1 MTNEKKRTS
10 MRTCKHMDGDI
21 KCTKYAQW
29 KDGNKGCYCHKHFR
43 LMEQNNDQRGSAI
56 VMTEAN
62 INSIAINDISQNA
75 LINEHI
81 NSIAIND
88 NSQNALMNEQ
98 PQIVV
103 TLPVCAPTNSN
114 CVQENSAVPQPNNN
128 ENNVDVSF
136 SHSVAS
142 NNVEQELND
151 NIKKVVKKLLKNR
164 DKEVNTLKRKVN
176 ELKNECSALKRTNE
190 RMLEFSDG
198 LSNVLKEYITQQ
210 TRDG

>member
-1 MTNEKKRTS
+1 M
-10 MRTCKHMDGDI
+10 
-21 KCTKYAQW
+21 
-29 KDGNKGCYCHKHFR
+29 
-43 LMEQNNDQRGSAI
+43 L
-56 VMTEAN
+56 N
-62 INSIAINDISQNA
+62 I
-75 LINEHI
+75 
-81 NSIAIND
+81 
-88 NSQNALMNEQ
+88 
-98 PQIVV
+98 
-103 TLPVCAPTNSN
+103 
-114 CVQENSAVPQPNNN
+114 SAVSPNNN

-164 DKEVNTLKRKVN
+164 DKEVNALKRKVN
-176 ELKNECSALKRTNE
+176 KLDNECSALKRTNK